1 MTAEIVTY
9 EGRTYTLPD
18 LLAWKLEYACGV
30 PCDSFWMELP
40 WQAGEEEV
48 YRKAVKLRAYQD
60 GKRVFTGLIDEAEWT
75 LDQKGSRVT
84 LSGRSMA
91 ALLLDNEAEAAD
103 YATATLEDILRDHV
117 SPYGIQVGEKSNI
130 PACQNF
136 SVTAGSSEWQVVYDF
151 ARYHGGI
158 PPRFDVNGRL
168 LLTPMESGRELLLDD
183 TVALMELVGR
193 EKRYGVLS
201 EVVVRDK
208 RRRMA
213 ERVVND
219 TFLSQGG
226 QARRLLTMSGT
237 PGERAMRYSGQFQLD
252 RSEAQRRRLEVT
264 VPALF
269 FAWPGDLIRVSREK
283 EVGNGLW
290 RVLESVVEEG
300 AQGGSTTLV
309 LGKPDTV
316 I

>member
-1 MTAEIVTY
+1 MTAEILTY

-30 PCDSFWMELP
+30 PCDSFWLEFP
-40 WQAGEEEV
+40 WQPGEETV
-48 YRKAVKLRAYQD
+48 YQKAVELRAYQD
-60 GKRVFTGLIDEAEWT
+60 GKRVFTGLVDEAEWT
-75 LDQKGSRVT
+75 LNEKGSRAT

-117 SPYGIQVGEKSNI
+117 TPYGIQVGEKSSI

-136 SVTAGSSEWQVVYDF
+136 TVTAGSSEWQVVYDF
-151 ARYHGGI
+151 VRYHGGI
-158 PPRFDVNGRL
+158 PPRFDVNGKL
-168 LLTPMESGRELLLDD
+168 LLTPMVTGKEKILDD
-183 TVALMELVGR
+183 TVSLTQLVGR

-213 ERVVND
+213 ERVANKE
-219 TFLSQGG
+219 FIRQGG
-226 QARRLLTMSGT
+226 KARRLLTMSGT
-237 PGERAMRYSGQFQLD
+237 PEERAMRYSGQFQLD
-252 RSEAQRRRLEVT
+252 KSEAGRRRLEVT

-290 RVLESVVEEG
+290 RVLEAVVEENDR
-300 AQGGSTTLV
+300 GGSTKLI
-309 LGKPDTV
+309 LGEPDAV